1 MNNLKWFVAVCYCF
15 SFSFLFFGPFYKTIS
30 LDEADS
36 NVQSSEADS
45 HLDLPPW
52 MVCGESVILR
62 QSNYSGIIAF
72 IGATEFAT
80 GLWIGVELD
89 APLGTIIAL
98 YTMTLWLSNNW
109 KSAPIL

>member
-1 MNNLKWFVAVCYCF
+1 MTPSNRKVYPSANISDPKLFFFF
-15 SFSFLFFGPFYKTIS
+15 SFGPFYKTIS
-30 LDEADS
+30 LDEAD
-36 NVQSSEADS
+36 NAQSSEADS

-80 GLWIGVELD
+80 GLWVGVELD
-89 APLGTIIAL
+89 APLGT
-98 YTMTLWLSNNW
+98 YFSSNR
-109 KSAPIL
+109 K